1 MINLIDELKV
11 IPGVI
16 GASIVSSSEG
26 LKVANFPSIFK
37 PERLTAVGK
46 HLLKLYSVGRMSFD
60 DLSDLTLNFDESVV
74 VARELKKGTLLFA
87 ICDPTFNQNL
97 LTMSFNLLH
106 EEYKSGN
113 FSDATAEIEAIPE
126 VKESD
131 PSIPTEQKID
141 ASLQGLLSELK
152 ENLSKVLGPMAI
164 FIFDEAVEEWLQQGP
179 IDINRIDALIE
190 SVNQEISEE
199 DKIEKY
205 RQLISPML
213 KDFQK
218 G

>member
-1 MINLIDELKV
+1 MIHLIDELKV

-16 GASIVSSSEG
+16 GASIVSFREG

-37 PERLTAVGK
+37 PERLSVVGK
-46 HLLKLYSVGRMSFD
+46 HLLKLYSAGRMSFD

-74 VARELKKGTLLFA
+74 VARELEKGMLLFA

-106 EEYKSGN
+106 EEYKLGN
-113 FSDATAEIEAIPE
+113 FSDVTIPADVTPG
-126 VKESD
+126 VKSVE
-131 PSIPTEQKID
+131 PSIPIEQKIS
-141 ASLQGLLSELK
+141 ASLQDLLLAMK
-152 ENLSKVLGPMAI
+152 EALSKILGPMAG
-164 FIFDEAVEEWLQQGP
+164 FIFDEAVEEWLELGP
-179 IDINRIDALIE
+179 PDFVRIEALIE
-190 SVNQEISEE
+190 LINQEIAET
-199 DKIEKY
+199 DKVDSY
-205 RQLISPML
+205 RQLISPVL